1 MDNIIDEVQGL
12 YQIIEFKTFRKTK
25 GVTFDLIPLDSI
37 SHIDS
42 LDRVLHR
49 GNAVSPEPVGD
60 VEQPWYMHTHQAD
73 NLVVLHGTREVDIY
87 TPDHGKVEHFT
98 VTANSV
104 HKNGQLVFEG
114 GAMLVWPRHVFH
126 RIVSGADVFLCSRGD
141 CQSLCGILVN
151 RGLRALGTVRVDRN
165 WPCCFNRLR
174 IVAHAGPLYGW

>member
-104 HKNGQLVFEG
+104 HKNGKLIFEG

-126 RIVSGADVFLCSRGD
+126 RIVSGADGSA
-141 CQSLCGILVN
+141 SLNLAQHYDGFDIKTNFNIYELNTETGEYKV
-151 RGLRALGTVRVDRN
+151 LRAGHKNQL
-165 WPCCFNRLR
+165 
-174 IVAHAGPLYGW
+174 